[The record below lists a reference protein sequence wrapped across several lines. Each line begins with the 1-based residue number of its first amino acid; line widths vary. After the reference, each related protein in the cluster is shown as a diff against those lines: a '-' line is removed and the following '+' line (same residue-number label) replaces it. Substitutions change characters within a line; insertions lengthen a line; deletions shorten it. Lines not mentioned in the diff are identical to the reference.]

1 MKQTARILS
10 TYTADVSGVCSAL
23 FELGGMVVMHDPSGC
38 NSTYNTHDEPRWYDY
53 DSLIFISGL
62 KEIDA
67 VFGNDDKLIEDIETA
82 AVELHPAFIALVRT
96 PIPMLNGTDFEA
108 IARILEKRLS
118 IPVFALPTNGTFSY
132 IKGISWALEA
142 LCERYMVPLEK
153 KARGVNLLGVTPL
166 DFSINETL
174 DSIHDFLSVHEWEC
188 VSCMAMGSS
197 LTDIEKAPQAKV
209 NLVVSAAG
217 LGVARKMKER
227 FGIPYVTG
235 IPVDGFSDVL
245 AKAMETAAKTGENQC
260 VTNLRCMDSKQKK
273 ITIIGEAVSAGSLA
287 SAFALEG
294 YPAQVLCPLEEEAE
308 VMAAGD
314 FCYSSE
320 EEIEAVLSNCEA
332 VIADPMYRCLCSS
345 ETAFYTLPHEAFSG
359 RIYRK
364 LIPDLC
370 NLSIRE
376 IMFRL
381 FS

>member
-1 MKQTARILS
+1 
-10 TYTADVSGVCSAL
+10 
-23 FELGGMVVMHDPSGC
+23 MHDPSGC

-67 VFGNDDKLIEDIETA
+67 VFGNDDKLMEDIED
-82 AVELHPAFIALVRT
+82 AVKELHPSFVALVRT

-108 IARILEKRLS
+108 IARVLEKRLS
-118 IPVFALPTNGTFSY
+118 IPVFALPTNGTYSY

-142 LCERYMVPLEK
+142 LCSRYMVPGNK
-153 KARGVNLLGVTPL
+153 KERGVNLLGVTPL

-174 DSIHDFLSVHEWEC
+174 DSIHVFLKERNWEC
-188 VSCMAMGSS
+188 ISCMAMGSALS
-197 LTDIEKAPQAKV
+197 EIEKAPEASV

-217 LGVARKMKER
+217 LGVARKMQER

-235 IPVDGFSDVL
+235 IPADGFADVL
-245 AKAMETAAKTGENQC
+245 AEAMETAAKTGENQHAM
-260 VTNLRCMDSKQKK
+260 NLRCIDPGRNR
-273 ITIIGEAVSAGSLA
+273 ITIIGEPVWAGSLA

-294 YPAQVLCPLEEEAE
+294 QPARVLCPLEEETE

-314 FCYSSE
+314 LCLSSE
-320 EEIEAVLSNCEA
+320 EEIEEALSHCEA
-332 VIADPMYRCLCSS
+332 VIADPMYRYLCRD
-345 ETAFYTLPHEAFSG
+345 TVKFYPLPHEAFSG

-364 LIPDLC
+364 SIPDLC
-370 NLSIRE
+370 RLSIRE
-376 IMFRL
+376 IMLRL

>member
-1 MKQTARILS
+1 
-10 TYTADVSGVCSAL
+10 
-23 FELGGMVVMHDPSGC
+23 MHDPSGC

-82 AVELHPAFIALVRT
+82 AKELHPAFVALVRT

-108 IARILEKRLS
+108 IARVLEKRLS
-118 IPVFALPTNGTFSY
+118 IPVFSLPTNGTFSY

-142 LCERYMVPLEK
+142 LCDRYMVPLEK

-174 DSIHDFLSVHEWEC
+174 DSIHSFLRTHGWEC
-188 VSCMAMGSS
+188 VSCMAMGSA
-197 LTDIEKAPQAKV
+197 LAEIEKAPQASV

-235 IPVDGFSDVL
+235 VPVDGFAEVL
-245 AKAMETAAKTGENQC
+245 AEAMEAAAATGENQC
-260 VTNLRCMDSKQKK
+260 AMKLRCRNSKQNP
-273 ITIIGEAVSAGSLA
+273 ITVIGEAVLAGSLA

-294 YPAQVLCPLEEEAE
+294 QPARVLCPLEEESE

-314 FCYSSE
+314 FSLSSE
-320 EEIEAVLSNCEA
+320 EEIEAVLSKCDA
-332 VIADPMYRCLCSS
+332 VIADPMYRYLCSGK
-345 ETAFYTLPHEAFSG
+345 TAFYALPHEAFSG
-359 RIYRK
+359 RIYRNA
-364 LIPDLC
+364 IPDFC
-370 NLSIRE
+370 SLSVRE
-376 IMFRL
+376 IILRL